1 MLRQG
6 DKTNSLLM
14 YLSDKAASFSHK
26 AGLKLRL
33 FLDDERHLL
42 AFAYLTNI
50 HTYNITTDRLTF

>member
-50 HTYNITTDRLTF
+50 IHIISLLTD